1 MSQEEQ
7 DFIAYWS
14 ANRERKKSWVRQLYV
29 GLPLALAI
37 VIGVFANLLSGWY
50 GRAQMVFFGE
60 QGSLILIL
68 VIAAV
73 GIITFLAVFSARHRW
88 DMQEQRYRELI
99 DQASKTNKTT

>member
-1 MSQEEQ
+1 
-7 DFIAYWS
+7 
-14 ANRERKKSWVRQLYV
+14 
-29 GLPLALAI
+29 
-37 VIGVFANLLSGWY
+37 
-50 GRAQMVFFGE
+50 VFFRE

>member
-1 MSQEEQ
+1 MEKLHAVVSRLHQS
-7 DFIAYWS
+7 I
-14 ANRERKKSWVRQLYV
+14 
-29 GLPLALAI
+29 GL
-37 VIGVFANLLSGWY
+37 
-50 GRAQMVFFGE
+50 
-60 QGSLILIL
+60 LILIL